1 MLVLRRSIALAAA
14 GTAWDEATVLA
25 HMASPGE
32 EYLALLSTDPELRAG
47 LEGQRIL
54 ITGVT
59 GFIGGHVAELL
70 SLAGADVHGIAR
82 GPAPTSAFDTPVT
95 WHRADLTDAEQTR
108 QVVKTATPNQIIHLA
123 SLVKGARDPELLLPM
138 FEANTASTVHLL
150 EAAREFDVSRI
161 QLAGSLEEPDGPDQ
175 IATSPYALSK
185 AASHLYG
192 NYYRE
197 ATDLDVVN
205 LQIFMVYG
213 PAQRD
218 EKKLIPYVIRSLQN
232 GDAPSLS
239 SGDRQVD
246 WVYVGDVAQG
256 IARCCVGTAPTVPV
270 PLGTGTLATVRE
282 VVERLAKLAGS
293 GPEPRFGSM
302 VDRSNE
308 VEKVADIELTG
319 SLLGWAPGTDLDE
332 GLQATLDWYGE
343 VS

>member
-1 MLVLRRSIALAAA
+1 MQAPP
-14 GTAWDEATVLA
+14 GTAVDEATVWA

-32 EYLALLSTDPELRAG
+32 EYLALLSADPALRKG

-54 ITGVT
+54 VTGAT
-59 GFIGGHVAELL
+59 GFIGGHVVELL
-70 SLAGADVHGIAR
+70 SRAGVDVHGVGRA
-82 GPAPTSAFDTPVT
+82 ADPTTAFDTSVT
-95 WHRADLTDAEQTR
+95 WHRCDLSDAEQTR
-108 QVVKTATPNQIIHLA
+108 LAVQAAAPQQIVHLA
-123 SLVKGARDPELLLPM
+123 SLVKGARDPDLLLPM

-150 EAAREFDVSRI
+150 EACREFGVSRI

-175 IATSPYALSK
+175 VATSPYALSK

-192 NYYRE
+192 DYYRH
-197 ATDLDVVN
+197 ATDLEVVN

-218 EKKLIPYVIRSLQN
+218 EKKLIPYVIRSLQA

-239 SGDRQVD
+239 SGGRQVD

-256 IARCCVGTAPTVPV
+256 IARCCVGASATVPV
-270 PLGTGTLATVRE
+270 PLGTGSLATVRE

-293 GPEPRFGSM
+293 GSEPQFGSM
-302 VDRSNE
+302 VDRSDE
-308 VEKVADIELTG
+308 VEKVADTELTE
-319 SLLGWAPGTDLDE
+319 SLLGWAPNTDLDA
-332 GLQATLDWYGE
+332 GLQATLDWYGG